1 MPADHAPAPLR
12 PRRARRAWTLGAAL
26 ALVVALAVSY
36 LIRPALDRYIPRDD
50 TLYRQIDAGLSTEQ
64 STATD
69 YATLARQ
76 SSAVVVA
83 RVSDVRHLETV
94 QSEQTIDHY
103 GLVISPTRVL
113 FGSTSAADEHLVVDV
128 ARAND
133 DPTATLASWKA
144 ALPKQ
149 PAIWFLSLETG
160 ESGQRQYHLVAAEG
174 LVVQGLQGVR
184 TPLVSAHPTA
194 LARHAGTYSRAS
206 ALAAEIDALP

>member
-1 MPADHAPAPLR
+1 MSVDHAPAPLR

-103 GLVISPTRVL
+103 GLVITPTRIL
-113 FGSTSAADEHLVVDV
+113 SGSTSAADTQLVVDV

-133 DPTATLASWKA
+133 DPLQTLASWKA
-144 ALPKQ
+144 DLPKQ
-149 PAIWFLSLETG
+149 PAIWFLTLS
-160 ESGQRQYHLVAAEG
+160 SGDGAERRYRLVAAQG
-174 LVVQGLQGVR
+174 LVVQGPR
-184 TPLVSAHPTA
+184 HASTPLVSEDSP
-194 LARHAGTYSRAS
+194 LSS
-206 ALAAEIDALP
+206 AAENYPRLSRLADEIDRIP